1 MKKIQLFAAP
11 DISILQSEINS
22 WLSQNKDA
30 HIIESNITSLQKTKQ
45 PLSSESTGGEYVFYI
60 LYTPAN
66 EGEEES
72 VIAAA
77 KQMPAELIDGTISI
91 TEVN

>member
-11 DISILQSEINS
+11 DIVTLQSEINT
-22 WLSQNKDA
+22 WLAHHKDA
-30 HIIESNITSLQKTKQ
+30 HIVETNITSLQTRQ
-45 PLSSESTGGEYVFYI
+45 SLAVSNTDSQYVFYI
-60 LYTPAN
+60 LYTPAT

-77 KQMPAELIDGTISI
+77 KQVPAELIDGSNSI

>member
-11 DISILQSEINS
+11 EISSLQSDINT
-22 WLSQNKDA
+22 WLSQNKDV
-30 HIIESNITSLQKTKQ
+30 HIIESNITSLQNTKQ
-45 PLSSESTGGEYVFYI
+45 LLSEESTGGQFVFYI